1 MKRVMFITALL
12 VTTAVSLTSCR
23 DNVEKETVVR
33 EVRVE
38 KAEPEPVQVEPAP
51 KEGILERTA
60 KKVDGEVNK
69 EIDKKIESIGDD
81 N

>member
-1 MKRVMFITALL
+1 MKRVIYITALL
-12 VTTAVSLTSCR
+12 VTTAASLTSCR
-23 DNVEKETVVR
+23 DNVEKETIVR

-38 KAEPEPVQVEPAP
+38 KAEPVKVEAEE

-69 EIDKKIESIGDD
+69 EIDKRIETIGDD

>member
-12 VTTAVSLTSCR
+12 ATTALSLTSCR
-23 DNVEKETVVR
+23 DNVEKETIVR

-38 KAEPEPVQVEPAP
+38 KAEPVQVEPEP

-69 EIDKKIESIGDD
+69 EIDKKIETIGDD

>member
-1 MKRVMFITALL
+1 MKRVMYITALL
-12 VTTAVSLTSCR
+12 VTTAASLISCR
-23 DNVEKETVVR
+23 DNVEKETIVR

-38 KAEPEPVQVEPAP
+38 KAEPVQVEPAP

-69 EIDKKIESIGDD
+69 EIDKKIENIGDD